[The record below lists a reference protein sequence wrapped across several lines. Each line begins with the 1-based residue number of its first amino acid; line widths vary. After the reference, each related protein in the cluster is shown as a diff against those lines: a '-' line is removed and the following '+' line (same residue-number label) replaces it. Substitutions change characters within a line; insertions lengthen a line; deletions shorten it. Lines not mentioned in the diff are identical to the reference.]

1 MTKENYLFQG
11 TREKAVR
18 EAQTVLGFMV
28 PGKVKVYCEWCEDTN
43 RWYMV
48 GAYQLHMN
56 IELGEKKTKTI
67 ASRTCYKREKMDRYY
82 DVSVFAHFF
91 EQRKAY
97 MNASIEEQVSFTGHP
112 ATYGMVSDSFA
123 KVI

>member
-18 EAQTVLGFMV
+18 EAQTVLEFMV

-67 ASRTCYKREKMDRYY
+67 ASRTCYKTEKMDRYY

-91 EQRKAY
+91 KQRAAY

>member
-1 MTKENYLFQG
+1 MSNKE

-18 EAQTVLGFMV
+18 EAQTVLEFTV
-28 PGKVKVYCEWCEDTN
+28 PGKVRVYCEWCEDTN

-48 GAYQLHMN
+48 GAYQSYLN
-56 IELGEKKTKTI
+56 YAGKTQ
-67 ASRTCYKREKMDRYY
+67 AVVSDKREKMDRYY

-97 MNASIEEQVSFTGHP
+97 MNASPEEQIAFEGHP

>member
-18 EAQTVLGFMV
+18 EAQTVLEFMV

-48 GAYQLHMN
+48 GAYQQHMYGF
-56 IELGEKKTKTI
+56 LGEGLI
-67 ASRTCYKREKMDRYY
+67 SHTCYKREKMDRYY
-82 DVSVFAHFF
+82 DVSVFTHFF
-91 EQRKAY
+91 KQRAAY
-97 MNASIEEQVSFTGHP
+97 MNASIEEQLSFTGHP
-112 ATYGMVSDSFA
+112 ATYGMVTDSFA

>member
-1 MTKENYLFQG
+1 
-11 TREKAVR
+11 
-18 EAQTVLGFMV
+18 
-28 PGKVKVYCEWCEDTN
+28 
-43 RWYMV
+43 
-48 GAYQLHMN
+48 
-56 IELGEKKTKTI
+56 
-67 ASRTCYKREKMDRYY
+67 MDRYY

-97 MNASIEEQVSFTGHP
+97 MNASPEEQIAFEGHP

>member
-18 EAQTVLGFMV
+18 EAQAVLEFMV

-48 GAYQLHMN
+48 GAYQRYIGYAGKPTGVTM
-56 IELGEKKTKTI
+56 E
-67 ASRTCYKREKMDRYY
+67 KREKMDRYY
-82 DVSVFAHFF
+82 DVSVFTHFF
-91 EQRKAY
+91 KQRAAY
-97 MNASIEEQVSFTGHP
+97 MNASPEDQVFYEGHP
-112 ATYGMVSDSFA
+112 AVYGMVTDSFA
-123 KVI
+123 RVR

>member
-18 EAQTVLGFMV
+18 EAQNLVDQYV
-28 PGKVKVYCEWCEDTN
+28 PGKVRVYCEWVEEAN
-43 RWYMV
+43 AWYMV
-48 GAYQLHMN
+48 GAYQSFLTYAGKAKGIVMH
-56 IELGEKKTKTI
+56 KH
-67 ASRTCYKREKMDRYY
+67 EKMDRYY
-82 DVSVFAHFF
+82 DADVFAHFF
-91 EQRKAY
+91 KQRAAY
-97 MNASIEEQVSFTGHP
+97 MNASPEEQIAFEGHP

>member
-18 EAQTVLGFMV
+18 EAQAVVDFMV

-48 GAYQLHMN
+48 GAYQSY
-56 IELGEKKTKTI
+56 IEIGGKVKTVTSYKT
-67 ASRTCYKREKMDRYY
+67 EKMDRYY
-82 DVSVFAHFF
+82 DADVFAHFF
-91 EQRKAY
+91 KQRAAY
-97 MNASIEEQVSFTGHP
+97 MNASIEEQIAFEGHP

>member
-18 EAQTVLGFMV
+18 EAQRLVDQYV
-28 PGKVKVYCEWCEDTN
+28 PGKVRVYCEWVEEAN
-43 RWYMV
+43 AWYMV
-48 GAYQLHMN
+48 GAYQSWLN
-56 IELGEKKTKTI
+56 YAGRKEAVVTD
-67 ASRTCYKREKMDRYY
+67 KREKMDRYY
-82 DVSVFAHFF
+82 DADLFAHFF
-91 EQRKAY
+91 KQRAAY
-97 MNASIEEQVSFTGHP
+97 MNASIEEQIAFEGHP

>member
-1 MTKENYLFQG
+1 MTKENYLFEG

-18 EAQTVLGFMV
+18 KAQAVVDFIV
-28 PGKVKVYCEWCEDTN
+28 PCKVKVYCEWCEDTN

-48 GAYQLHMN
+48 GAYQQHMN

-67 ASRTCYKREKMDRYY
+67 ASHTCYKREKMDRYY
-82 DVSVFAHFF
+82 DADLFAHFF
-91 EQRKAY
+91 KQRAAY
-97 MNASIEEQVSFTGHP
+97 MNASIEEQIAFEGHP

>member
-18 EAQTVLGFMV
+18 EAQTVLEFMV

-48 GAYQLHMN
+48 GAYQSH
-56 IELGEKKTKTI
+56 IGYAGKV
-67 ASRTCYKREKMDRYY
+67 ASVTSYKREKMDRYY
-82 DVSVFAHFF
+82 DVSVFTHFF
-91 EQRKAY
+91 KQREAY
-97 MNASIEEQVSFTGHP
+97 MNASPEEQIAFEGHP